1 MFMSDEG
8 KKPTV
13 HSCAEEVKH
22 QLGDA
27 WLLNIYKEQVRS
39 LRTRSFQ
46 LSVPA
51 KENKVEVMH
60 TLLGVEIKVGR
71 KRITCPD
78 LATARYLAVFAR
90 IGCDKI
96 AVPYEINRISVIA
109 DALESS
115 WHRMILLLDIV
126 AAERN
131 AAFYNKVR
139 KMLVK
144 ELRNEMLEEGSGPAI
159 PQFNQNTKQRNI
171 KIQ

>member
-1 MFMSDEG
+1 MADAE
-8 KKPTV
+8 KKLTV
-13 HSCAEEVKH
+13 HACADEVKS

-27 WLLNIYKEQVRS
+27 WLLNIYKENVRS

-46 LSVPA
+46 LGVPA
-51 KENKVEVMH
+51 KENQVEVMH

-78 LATARYLAVFAR
+78 LAMARYLAVFAR

-109 DALESS
+109 DELESS
-115 WHRMILLLDIV
+115 WHRMILLIANV

-131 AAFYNKVR
+131 AAFNNKVR
-139 KMLVK
+139 KMLVT
-144 ELRNEMLEEGSGPAI
+144 ELRDGMLEEGSGPAI
-159 PQFNQNTKQRNI
+159 PQFNQNTKQRDI
-171 KIQ
+171 KL